1 MMLRFKS
8 TPVFSLARLISRAAR
23 SALSARV
30 AVTGVALLS
39 CVFPVSVSAQTK
51 DKAARVEAPDGS
63 PQLPRETV
71 VSDKSVD
78 PKTETGAASVNGG
91 ANSVIQ
97 SEERVQGRL
106 ASARVGVGAAPS
118 YLIVDPNAGKTDRAA
133 NSGTRRVTPSQW
145 ELFRF

>member
-8 TPVFSLARLISRAAR
+8 SPVFSLTRLMSRAAR
-23 SALSARV
+23 SALSACV
-30 AVTGVALLS
+30 AVTSVALLS
-39 CVFPVSVSAQTK
+39 GVLPVSVSAQTK

-78 PKTETGAASVNGG
+78 PKTETGAASGG

>member
-1 MMLRFKS
+1 ML
-8 TPVFSLARLISRAAR
+8 
-23 SALSARV
+23 SALS
-30 AVTGVALLS
+30 TQW
-39 CVFPVSVSAQTK
+39 VSAQTK

-63 PQLPRETV
+63 PQLPREAV
-71 VSDKSVD
+71 VSDKSVN
-78 PKTETGAASVNGG
+78 PKAETGAVGGNGG

-133 NSGTRRVTPSQW
+133 NSGTRRITPSQW